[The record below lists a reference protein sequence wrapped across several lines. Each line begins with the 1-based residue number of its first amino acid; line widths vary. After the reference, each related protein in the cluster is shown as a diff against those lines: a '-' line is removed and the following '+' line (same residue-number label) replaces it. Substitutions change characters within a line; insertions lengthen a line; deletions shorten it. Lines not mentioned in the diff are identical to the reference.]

1 MDMDVQQGPERDESL
16 GGGASPAPRGRPG
29 RRGAEE
35 KTHAVLELLSG
46 KTTLDSLA
54 RRFGVREQTVE
65 QWRQDAV
72 ASIGAA
78 MRQGDGKSAAE
89 RALEKE
95 LQGLKKAFTDLAI
108 RHELVKQALEARP
121 PSRPGR
127 SAK

>member
-1 MDMDVQQGPERDESL
+1 MDMHAHQDPERDETV
-16 GGGASPAPRGRPG
+16 GGEASPAPRGRPG
-29 RRGAEE
+29 RRSAEE
-35 KTHAVLELLSG
+35 KTQAVLELLSG
-46 KTTLDSLA
+46 KTTVDSLA

-65 QWRQDAV
+65 QWRQEAV

-78 MRQGDGKSAAE
+78 MRQGDGKSASE

-95 LQGLKKAFTDLAI
+95 LHGLKKAFTDLAI

-121 PSRPGR
+121 PSQPRR

>member
-1 MDMDVQQGPERDESL
+1 MDMDVHQATERNEAV

-35 KTHAVLELLSG
+35 KTQAVLELLGG
-46 KTTLDSLA
+46 KTTIDALA

-65 QWRQDAV
+65 QWRQDAI
-72 ASIGAA
+72 ASIAAA
-78 MRQGDGKSAAE
+78 MRQGDSKSSTE

-95 LQGLKKAFTDLAI
+95 LHGLKKAFTDLAI
-108 RHELVKQALEARP
+108 RHELVKQALELRP

-127 SAK
+127 SVK

>member
-1 MDMDVQQGPERDESL
+1 MDMDVQQGSEPTQQPE
-16 GGGASPAPRGRPG
+16 GGASPALRGRPG
-29 RRGAEE
+29 RRSAEE

-46 KTTLDSLA
+46 KTTVDSVA

-72 ASIGAA
+72 ASIAAA
-78 MRQGDGKSAAE
+78 MRQGDGKSAGE

-95 LQGLKKAFTDLAI
+95 LHGLKKAFTDLAI
-108 RHELVKQALEARP
+108 RHELVKQALEVRP